1 MRRERVRELLILTA
15 LACTVTLF
23 FLDILLAGLNLYIRD
38 VARTYYPERR
48 VIAEVLKRGEF
59 PFWNPYVNGGQ
70 PMAANPA
77 YEVFYPL
84 QWLLPLGSF
93 RDAFHAVIV
102 LHYPLAAIGM
112 FLLLR
117 ALGVRRLVASFG
129 GFSYALG
136 GPMLSMGS
144 LIPFLYAMAW
154 LPWVGWL
161 FRRAVHR
168 RTISSVAPAGLAL
181 GVILLIGEAS
191 MILQSGALVAMYA
204 LFAAR
209 KQRSSRPLAMAA
221 ATIAIATLIGAVQI
235 LAALEHQRESGRSR
249 PLSFATATQWSMPPY
264 RPVEMVWP
272 TLFGAASPDV
282 AFQWGLI
289 YLYPKEAWPWVM
301 NLYPGILAAVLIIA
315 GFAAR
320 VRGALFVAATAI
332 IGYLLAIGRFGF
344 LFPLLYR
351 LGLQS
356 LRYPEKFILTAM
368 FVLAVFAGIV
378 AEEAIRDAAVRRTTM
393 IVAAIL
399 TSITVIIVML
409 TMLPAYP
416 RWFAQVWSLRAID
429 LDLAARF
436 RGGMLLTLAL
446 AAMVTIVL
454 ATERISP
461 HLRLLLL
468 GLIVVVDLGSR
479 VEGWLPRITADYYDR
494 PPIARMLARRGYV
507 RIYSA
512 AEWETLHAK
521 PRPLPA
527 GILPWIT
534 RNGLFS
540 AWETTFGFDGAVDT
554 DVTTTNLLPSIDFAA
569 TFHLAESLR
578 PDRLPLLSQ
587 MAGISHI
594 GELQPLDPGI
604 VEDPRR
610 FDEIQPARFFEMR
623 NDGPYYFA
631 TRLIDGDMK
640 QALLSDASIP
650 VETAFVSMKPFT
662 PATGQVLAAARTSN
676 TIALDVAAAGRAF
689 LVLAVTP
696 HKYWTATIDGRPAQ
710 LHLANIGFQGLIV
723 DAGRHHIEMR
733 YRNTLVIACAWVSAI
748 AALLTIAVS
757 LAAAL
762 RSTVPPPH
770 RQH

>member
-15 LACTVTLF
+15 LGCTVTLF

-48 VIAEVLKRGEF
+48 VIADVLGRGEF

-70 PMAANPA
+70 PLAANPA

-84 QWLLPLGSF
+84 QWLLPIGSY
-93 RDAFHAVIV
+93 RDAFHAVVV

-117 ALGVRRLVASFG
+117 SLGLRRLVACFG

-154 LPWVGWL
+154 LPWVCWL

-168 RTISSVAPAGLAL
+168 RTWSSVAPAGLAL

-191 MILQSGALVAMYA
+191 MILQSGALIGVYA

-209 KQRSSRPLAMAA
+209 KQRNARPIAMAV
-221 ATIAIATLIGAVQI
+221 ATVVMATLIGAVQI
-235 LAALEHQRESGRSR
+235 IPALEHQRESGRSR

-264 RPVEMVWP
+264 RPIEIVWP

-301 NLYPGILAAVLIIA
+301 NLYPGILAAVLVIA
-315 GFAAR
+315 GFARR
-320 VRGALFVAATAI
+320 VRGWVFVAATSLIA
-332 IGYLLAIGRFGF
+332 YLLAIGRFGF

-351 LGLQS
+351 MGLQS
-356 LRYPEKFILTAM
+356 LRYPEKFILTSM

-378 AEEAIRDAAVRRTTM
+378 AEEAIRDAAVRKTM
-393 IVAAIL
+393 TIAAAIVA
-399 TSITVIIVML
+399 TITTIVVVL

-436 RGGMLLTLAL
+436 RNGLSLTLAL
-446 AAMVTIVL
+446 VVMTTILL
-454 ATERISP
+454 AIEGISP
-461 HLRLLLL
+461 KLRLLLL
-468 GLIVVVDLGSR
+468 ALIVLVDLGSR
-479 VEGWLPRITADYYDR
+479 AEGWLPRITADYYDR
-494 PPIARMLARRGYV
+494 PPAARALASPDHV

-527 GILPWIT
+527 GLFPWMT
-534 RNGLFS
+534 RNGLFP

-554 DVTTTNLLPSIDFAA
+554 DVTTTNLLPSMDFA
-569 TFHLAESLR
+569 TMFHAAEALR
-578 PDRLPLLSQ
+578 PDRLPLLLQ
-587 MAGISHI
+587 MAGVSHA
-594 GELQPLDPGI
+594 GQLQPLNPAV

-610 FDEIQPARFFEMR
+610 FDEIEPVRFIETR
-623 NDGPYYFA
+623 NAGPYYFA
-631 TRLIDGDMK
+631 ERLINGDPKQVIFSDG
-640 QALLSDASIP
+640 AIP
-650 VETAFVSMKPFT
+650 IRAAFVSIPSFA
-662 PATGQVLAAARTSN
+662 PAAGEVISSTRTSN
-676 TIALDVAAAGRAF
+676 SVGIDVAAAGRTF
-689 LVLAVTP
+689 LVLSITP
-696 HKYWTATIDGRPAQ
+696 HKYWEAWIDGRPAQ
-710 LHLANIGFQGLIV
+710 LHVANIGFQGLIV
-723 DAGRHHIEMR
+723 DAGRHHIQMR
-733 YRNTLVIACAWVSAI
+733 YRNSLVIACAWLSAI

-757 LAAAL
+757 IVAAL
-762 RSTVPPPH
+762 RNRALQPH
-770 RQH
+770 SQH

>member
-15 LACTVTLF
+15 LAGTVTLF

-48 VIAEVLKRGEF
+48 VIAEILGRLEF

-70 PMAANPA
+70 PLAANPA

-117 ALGVRRLVASFG
+117 SLGLRRLVACFG

-154 LPWVGWL
+154 LPWVAWL

-168 RTISSVAPAGLAL
+168 RTMSSVAPAGLAL
-181 GVILLIGEAS
+181 GVVLLIGEVS

-209 KQRSSRPLAMAA
+209 KQRSARPIAMAA
-221 ATIAIATLIGAVQI
+221 ATIVIATLIGAVQI
-235 LAALEHQRESGRSR
+235 FPALEHQHDSGRSR

-301 NLYPGILAAVLIIA
+301 NLYPGILAVVLIIA
-315 GFAAR
+315 GFASR
-320 VRGALFVAATAI
+320 VRGTPFVAATALI
-332 IGYLLAIGRFGF
+332 AYLLAIGRFGF

-351 LGLQS
+351 AGLQS

-368 FVLAVFAGIV
+368 FVLAVFAGMV
-378 AEEAIRDAAVRRTTM
+378 AEEAIRDTAVRRTTM
-393 IVAAIL
+393 LVAAIV
-399 TSITVIIVML
+399 TSITAIVAVL

-436 RGGMLLTLAL
+436 RSGMLLTLAL
-446 AAMVTIVL
+446 VAMVTIVL
-454 ATERISP
+454 ATEQISP
-461 HLRLLLL
+461 SLRLLLL
-468 GLIVVVDLGSR
+468 SLIVLVDLGSR

-494 PPIARMLARRGYV
+494 PPVARALKGRV
-507 RIYSA
+507 RIYSL

-521 PRPLPA
+521 PRPMPA
-527 GILPWIT
+527 GIFPWMM
-534 RNGLFS
+534 RNGLFP

-554 DVTTTNLLPSIDFAA
+554 DVTTTNLLPSTDFAA
-569 TFHLAESLR
+569 MFHLAEWRR
-578 PDRLPLLSQ
+578 PDRLPLLLQ
-587 MAGISHI
+587 MAGASHV
-594 GELQPLDPGI
+594 GQLQHLDPAI
-604 VEDPRR
+604 VADPRR
-610 FDEIQPARFFEMR
+610 FDEIEPVRFVETG
-623 NDGPYYFA
+623 NSGPYYFA
-631 TRLIDGDMK
+631 ERLIEGDMK
-640 QALLSDASIP
+640 QAIFSDAPIP
-650 VETAFVSMKPFT
+650 IRTAFVTMKPFT
-662 PATGQVLAAARTSN
+662 PANGQVLAATRTAN
-676 TIALDVAAAGRAF
+676 TITLDVAASGRAF
-689 LVLAVTP
+689 LILAVTP
-696 HKYWTATIDGRPAQ
+696 HKYWSATIDGKPAA
-710 LHLANIGFQGLIV
+710 LRVANIGFQGLVV

-733 YRNTLVIACAWVSAI
+733 YRNSLVVACAWVSAI

-757 LAAAL
+757 LAAAP
-762 RSTVPPPH
+762 RSTAQQPH
-770 RQH
+770 SPH